1 MSKKINHQDPEESVE
16 IALSK
21 TEQFIQKH
29 KNTAIYSV
37 IAIIGLSAAIFAY
50 QNLYRKPL
58 KEEAVAQTFV
68 AEQYF
73 RADSFELA
81 LNGDGNALGFL
92 QVKEKFGSAAPKS
105 LDFYIG
111 VSQLNLENYEDAI
124 NSLKRYKTNDPIF
137 QARALCNIGDAYVGL
152 NNLKEAIS
160 YYSRAAS
167 SSDNIFAA
175 TYMQKAALLHEEL
188 GNYDEA
194 IKIYENIKVKYP
206 QTLEGFEADKYIAR
220 IQINQ

>member
-21 TEQFIQKH
+21 TEQFVQKQ
-29 KNTAIYSV
+29 KNTEIYTV
-37 IAIIGLSAAIFAY
+37 IAIIGLSATIFAY

-73 RADSFELA
+73 RADSFDLA

-92 QVKEKFGSAAPKS
+92 QIKQKFGSAAPKS
-105 LDFYIG
+105 IDFYIG
-111 VSQLNLENYEDAI
+111 VAQLNLENYQEAI
-124 NSLKRYKTNDPIF
+124 NSLKRYKTKDPIF
-137 QARALCNIGDAYVGL
+137 QARAICNIGDAYVGL
-152 NNLKEAIS
+152 NNLKEAVN
-160 YYSRAAS
+160 YYNRAAS
-167 SSDNIFAA
+167 HADNIFAA
-175 TYMQKAALLHEEL
+175 TYMQKAALLYEEM
-188 GNYDEA
+188 GNFDQA
-194 IKIYENIKVKYP
+194 LKVYEEIKVKYP

-220 IQINQ
+220 IKINQ